1 MAKIKSIYASFLSF
15 LLVFSTLVWGLS
27 TNVVYAS
34 SSWNSV
40 GSAGFSAGGAAFTS
54 LAIAPDGTPYVAYAD
69 WANRSKATVMKFS
82 PAVTGVTL
90 DKDTLTLT
98 AGGTTGSLT
107 ATVAPDNATNKN
119 VTWSSSN
126 TDVATVDANG
136 VVTPKAAGTAT
147 ITVTTEDGNNT
158 ATCTVTVQAALSNL
172 TINHGTLQP
181 AFSTTQ
187 DTYSINVGNDIP

>member
-1 MAKIKSIYASFLSF
+1 MKF
-15 LLVFSTLVWGLS
+15 VNG
-27 TNVVYAS
+27 
-34 SSWNSV
+34 SWSPV
-40 GSAGFSAGGAAFTS
+40 GSVGFSAGAAVHTS
-54 LAIAPDGTPYVAYAD
+54 LAITPNGTPYVAYTD
-69 WANRSKATVMKFS
+69 RGTKATVMKFS

-107 ATVAPDNATNKN
+107 ATVAPGNATNKN

-158 ATCTVTVQAALSNL
+158 ATCMVTVQAALSNL

-187 DTYSINVGNDIP
+187 DTYSIM